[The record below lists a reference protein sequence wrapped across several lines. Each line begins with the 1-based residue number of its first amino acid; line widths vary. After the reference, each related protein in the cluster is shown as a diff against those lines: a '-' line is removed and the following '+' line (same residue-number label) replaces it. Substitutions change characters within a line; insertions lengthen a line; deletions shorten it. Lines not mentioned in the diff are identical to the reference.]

1 MITIFDGE
9 EKHEVFIDDV
19 VTLGE
24 THENDI
30 MLDLPEVEEVDV
42 DWQICTRKADMRSF
56 ELKRVNRGPVYVH
69 LYLPSRA
76 AEDFAE
82 TLAKYFV
89 LSKFT
94 GMSFDLDISALYDVK
109 VPPTDA
115 ELAKWKAAVR
125 EEYEAQRKEFADYVA
140 SEAKRIVALGE
151 KVAKL

>member
-9 EKHEVFIDDV
+9 EKYEVSVDDFV
-19 VTLGE
+19 ILGE
-24 THENDI
+24 THEGDI
-30 MLDLPEVEEVDV
+30 MLDLPEVEEIDV
-42 DWQICTRKADMRSF
+42 DWRICTRKAKMRYF
-56 ELKRVNRGPVYVH
+56 ELKRPNGGVYVH
-69 LYLPSRA
+69 LYLPSQA

-89 LSKFT
+89 LSKCT

-125 EEYEAQRKEFADYVA
+125 EEYEAQKRDFREYVINE
-140 SEAKRIVALGE
+140 SSRLVNLGE
-151 KVAKL
+151 KVANL